1 MRWQTGEG
9 EGRELN
15 PRNTKTSGVMRAVA
29 GGGEQWEM
37 SKGGELFSDRAGHLG
52 KADSCGMC
60 VHLTVDGALAK
71 GFCC

>member
-15 PRNTKTSGVMRAVA
+15 PRNTKTSGVMRAGT

-37 SKGGELFSDRAGHLG
+37 SKGGELSSDRAVSPGARLTP
-52 KADSCGMC
+52 AEC
-60 VHLTVDGALAK
+60 VYI
-71 GFCC
+71 